1 MIDQFE
7 QYLIDVVPFF
17 IGIISSFIILSR
29 MKLFCSSG
37 KFFKTVDD
45 VDEGEGSSCV
55 EIGGVA
61 IFPILL
67 TCLCASLGLPKWLGY
82 DDVSAAAVERSGLRI
97 MQVISGCAL
106 LYIVG
111 LKNDIHGTAIKV
123 KLLALFLTACL
134 FPVSRLWIM
143 DLQGLFGIYELPVWI
158 GMPITVCLV
167 MYITEAIVILDD
179 IDGIGAG
186 YVAIIGT
193 IFLGFCIAFNFTL
206 GALVSSALLGV
217 AVPYSIL
224 KLFFKGWQ
232 KTLLGNAGSYT
243 LGYFVSYLTLSL
255 IQQSGEFMPEG
266 MLMIVVGITFI
277 PFVDVI
283 RIIRNRV
290 REGRAMLTPDRNQMQ
305 HRLIRAG
312 INISLTPIC
321 IILIVIIFAFINTFW
336 VLKGYNLTILAG
348 IDLALWTALQF
359 SISYAINK
367 HENHLNFHK
376 WNMEYGR
383 DAWEANVPVEVIKRK
398 QKVFGTMGLPK
409 DVILGEETDFIPD
422 GMNSFERN
430 VKRLVDMNISAIML
444 VLTSPLFLLSYM
456 LIKLDDGGPAIYRQV
471 RIGRFG
477 RPFYIYKFRSMRLD
491 AEKFGPALSHAGG
504 DDDPRLTRVGKFLR
518 AHHLDELPQLWNVFC
533 GDMAFIGY
541 RPERKFFIDQIMEH
555 DPRYSFLYQ
564 IRPGVTSYATL
575 YNGYTDTMEKMLR
588 RLNYD
593 LYYLEHRSFWFDI
606 KTLWLTFVSIIFGK
620 KF

>member
-1 MIDQFE
+1 MIR
-7 QYLIDVVPFF
+7 QYIIVDIIPFF
-17 IGIISSFIILSR
+17 IGFVFSVIILSR
-29 MKLFCSSG
+29 MKLFSSSG
-37 KFFKTVDD
+37 RFFRTVDD
-45 VDEGEGSSCV
+45 VDEGNGCSLV
-55 EIGGVA
+55 EIGGIA

-67 TCLCASLGLPKWLGY
+67 ACLCASLGLPKWLGY
-82 DDVSAAAVERSGLRI
+82 DALSALEVERSGLRI

-111 LKNDIHGTAIKV
+111 LKNDIHGTAVKV
-123 KLLALFLTACL
+123 KLMVMFFTASL
-134 FPVSRLWIM
+134 FPLSHLWIM
-143 DLQGLFGIYELPVWI
+143 DFQGLFGIHELPAWI
-158 GMPITVCLV
+158 GMPLTVCLV

-193 IFLGFCIAFNFTL
+193 IFLGFCLVFNFTL

-217 AVPYSIL
+217 AAPYSIL
-224 KLFFKGWQ
+224 KLFFKKWQ

-283 RIIRNRV
+283 RILRNRV

-305 HRLIRAG
+305 HRLFRAG
-312 INISLTPIC
+312 IRSSFTPIC
-321 IILIVIIFAFINTFW
+321 IIFIVIVFALVNTIW
-336 VLKGYNLTILAG
+336 VLQGFELTILVG
-348 IDLALWTALQF
+348 LDLALWSLLQF
-359 SISYAINK
+359 TISYAINK
-367 HENHLNFHK
+367 REKKQDFRQ
-376 WNMEYGR
+376 WNMAYGR
-383 DAWEANVPVEVIKRK
+383 DAWEANVPIEVIRRK
-398 QKVFGTMGLPK
+398 QQVFGTLGLPK
-409 DVILGEETDFIPD
+409 HVILGEETDFIPD
-422 GMNSFERN
+422 GMNSVERN
-430 VKRLVDMNISAIML
+430 IKRLCDMTLAGIML
-444 VLTSPLFLLSYM
+444 ILTSPLFLLSYI
-456 LIKLDDGGPAIYRQV
+456 LIKMDDGGPAIYRQE
-471 RIGRFG
+471 RLGRFG

-491 AEKFGPALSHAGG
+491 AEKFGPALSHSGG
-504 DDDPRLTRVGKFLR
+504 DDDPRLTKVGKFLR

-606 KTLWLTFVSIIFGK
+606 KTLWLTFISIVFGK